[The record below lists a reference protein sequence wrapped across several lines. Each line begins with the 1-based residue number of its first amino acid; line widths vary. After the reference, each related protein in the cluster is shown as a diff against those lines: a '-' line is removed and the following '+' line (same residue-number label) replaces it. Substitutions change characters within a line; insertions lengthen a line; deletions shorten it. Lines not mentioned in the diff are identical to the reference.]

1 MFQAI
6 VHFNQTHVFAFDNVP
21 TGSEIKNQLFEKEGI
36 PAHFISLSCN
46 GDVLDDECLVESDD
60 SIIIRA
66 VLVNGLCGGKGGF
79 GAQLRALAKQKAHIK
94 TVDFGA
100 CRDLSGRRLR
110 HVNDEILLQKW
121 KEAKD
126 KGESFEA
133 DGETPTGIDLWY
145 LSAPS
150 WAEGVKVD
158 KRKIFMKPRMKTS
171 MCIDWKRAREHRPAP
186 DGAPAHWGCPRG
198 RRCEFAHGIE
208 ELRGEAQVNL
218 QNEKLEREQNE
229 RNKKRDD
236 YMGVLYRSNKQEE
249 ELEDLVLTGLRAAK
263 KAKMSAQDAEAA
275 ALDNTVEDSVDAIS
289 NSADADADA
298 EDEVSMDYFTAVA
311 GTVVVAKAAASAS
324 TSSSSSTSNRGSY
337 YRNNVCPIISGT
349 SAFATVVVDGGHIV
363 PVQDTI
369 SSRSYYYEVEL
380 YSDGLMQLGWADQH
394 FITALAGKSQSKG
407 NSSGMQLLMQC
418 YLNDK
423 VHFAV
428 LLL

>member
-6 VHFNQTHVFAFDNVP
+6 VHFNQTHVLAFDSAP
-21 TGSEIKNQLFEKEGI
+21 TGCEIKTQLFEKEGI
-36 PAHFISLSCN
+36 PAHFISLICN
-46 GDVLDDECLVESDD
+46 GDVVDDDCLVTSHD
-60 SIIIRA
+60 SIVIRA
-66 VLVNGLCGGKGGF
+66 VLVNGICGGKGGF

-110 HVNDEILLQKW
+110 HVNDEILLHKW
-121 KEAKD
+121 KEAKE

-198 RRCEFAHGIE
+198 RRCEFAHGLE

-263 KAKMSAQDAEAA
+263 KAKMSAQDTEPA
-275 ALDNTVEDSVDAIS
+275 ALDSTAEDSVDATVD
-289 NSADADADA
+289 SADVDA

-311 GTVVVAKAAASAS
+311 GTVVVAKAAAAA
-324 TSSSSSTSNRGSY
+324 SSSTSSTSGSY
-337 YRNNVCPIISGT
+337 YRNNTCPIISGT
-349 SAFATVVVDGGHIV
+349 SAFATVVVDGSHIV
-363 PVQDTI
+363 PVQDMI

-394 FITALAGKSQSKG
+394 FITALASKSNSKG
-407 NSSGMQLLMQC
+407 SSSGM
-418 YLNDK
+418 
-423 VHFAV
+423 
-428 LLL
+428 